1 MIQKLKKFFAQHKKY
16 VKNIQL
22 MHISLFAYCTNI
34 ASILSSYGTPAEDSY
49 GAPQGEVIR
58 GTINPA
64 INPRLPNGRST
75 VYRIICSQRLTE
87 AGLNTNALIL
97 ILILICMLLLISLI
111 LMRRKLQDC
120 KKRLEQKVESLED
133 IIRESKEIFVITLE
147 GTQTSS
153 QVLR

>member
-1 MIQKLKKFFAQHKKY
+1 MCQ
-16 VKNIQL
+16 V
-22 MHISLFAYCTNI
+22 
-34 ASILSSYGTPAEDSY
+34 
-49 GAPQGEVIR
+49 
-58 GTINPA
+58 A
-64 INPRLPNGRST
+64 INTCICNATLSDIQHAGVWISHVSWDSTNRAFTCRGRST
-75 VYRIICSQRLTE
+75 FYRIIFSQRLTE